1 MPTVSPVTVIGD
13 DVRLAVMVVPV
24 VGMHVA
30 VKLVIGLPPVAPA
43 LKEMTTWPAVW
54 VIDVIVGADGATG
67 TVPATNEL
75 DATDAG
81 LVPIT
86 LVATTV
92 QV

>member
-1 MPTVSPVTVIGD
+1 MPTVSPVTVIA
-13 DVRLAVMVVPV
+13 DVLRLAVRVAPV

-30 VKLVIGLPPVAPA
+30 VKLVIGLPPFAPA
-43 LKEMTTWPAVW
+43 VKEMTTWPAVC
-54 VIDVIVGADGATG
+54 VIVVIVGAEGATG

-81 LVPIT
+81 LVPIA